1 MVNVNT
7 EVFEYE
13 VTISS
18 LATREANPICY
29 LRWYGKGD
37 EIK

>member
-18 LATREANPICY
+18 LATREANPVHQSVI
-29 LRWYGKGD
+29 
-37 EIK
+37 